1 MTFRMPGFSPRI
13 DLEITRNWKDEEIAR
28 LICDYYGIF
37 DRTKRLRGGLQQTLG
52 GMTKLKNIL
61 GDRKFENFVEI
72 GVSDGGSLWM
82 YSQMFCTPSSRIT
95 GLDIAPILSTFLI
108 TNELKLYRG
117 RSVEYLIVD
126 CNQFVNEFAD
136 ESIDLLH
143 IDANHDYES
152 VKEYFDNYYPKVAK
166 NGIILIHD
174 TAACEG
180 SIKFRKEILEPNYDH
195 QLIIGDWLITGE
207 YDVNPNIPSPG
218 ISLIRK
224 H

>member
-117 RSVEYLIVD
+117 RSG
-126 CNQFVNEFAD
+126 
-136 ESIDLLH
+136 
-143 IDANHDYES
+143 